1 MSLRALLE
9 EYYAEQGY
17 DTNVVNNFYY
27 DETNNFIKFQ
37 FKDNKNLNIDNFLQ
51 KYRLGGITL
60 AKNKDDMVDWD
71 ELLKKL
77 NNAHYYK

>member
-17 DTNVVNNFYY
+17 DTNVVNNFFIMMKQIILL
-27 DETNNFIKFQ
+27 NFSLKITKI
-37 FKDNKNLNIDNFLQ
+37 LNIDNFFTQ

-60 AKNKDDMVDWD
+60 AKKIKMI
-71 ELLKKL
+71 
-77 NNAHYYK
+77 

>member
-1 MSLRALLE
+1 MSPYELLK

-17 DTNVVNNFYY
+17 DTNIVNNFYY

-37 FKDNKNLNIDNFLQ
+37 FKDNKTLNTDNFLQ

-60 AKNKDDMVDWD
+60 V
-71 ELLKKL
+71 LLQS
-77 NNAHYYK
+77 A

>member
-1 MSLRALLE
+1 MYENRFLVGKPYGKNSFKCYNICEELIIMSLRALLE

-37 FKDNKNLNIDNFLQ
+37 FKDNKI
-51 KYRLGGITL
+51 
-60 AKNKDDMVDWD
+60 
-71 ELLKKL
+71 
-77 NNAHYYK
+77 